1 MWKSILDYINGK
13 KTYIVAALTG
23 VAIVVQAFGI
33 VIPEVVWQML
43 AVLGLGAIR
52 SALKKLEE

>member
-1 MWKSILDYINGK
+1 MWESILNYINGK